1 MVLEVII
8 LIKYQS
14 LTFHLMQKRKKVPE
28 ATSQLKIFHVYT
40 FELLLQESTNHCRV
54 RSACKL
60 DSHSTLL
67 TMLQKIILSLL
78 LATWFSVDC
87 NPGPIDDIL
96 IDRYFVPKR
105 CVREVKSG
113 DFVRYHYNGTFTD
126 GKRFDSSY
134 ERGTAFFGQ
143 VGQRWQIAGVDKGIL
158 GMCINERRKITVP
171 PHLAHGSKGAG
182 DTVPPDTTLVF
193 DLVLLDIF
201 NRADQVQTK
210 VISTPKD
217 CRRSV
222 MRTDFVRF
230 HFNGTLLDG
239 TVFDS
244 SYKRSQ
250 TQDSVV
256 GEGLL
261 IKGLDEGL
269 LGMCV
274 GEIRHF
280 IIPPFLAFGEQG
292 YGTGIPPHASV
303 EYHILLEDLHNPKDD
318 IIVET
323 LKLPEPCARKSVA
336 GDFIRYHYNA
346 SFLNGI
352 MFDSSYQQNQTYNT
366 YIGMGYMI
374 AGIDKGLQGVCAGE
388 WRRIILPPHLAYGQQ
403 GAGKDIPGS
412 AVLVFDIHVIDFHN
426 IKDPVQVD
434 VLHRSEAC
442 NESSEVNDFIQYHYN
457 CSLLDG
463 TLLFSS
469 HDYETPQNVLLGG
482 DKIIDGLDEAL
493 RNMCVGERRTVIVP
507 PHLGHG
513 EKGAGIVPGSAV
525 LRFELELLSLQ
536 KGVPEGYLFIWL
548 QDSPVQPFE
557 ALDINKDHQVP
568 LDEFS
573 QFIKQQV
580 SEGKG
585 RLKPVRDPDS
595 VIRDMFKNQDRNADG
610 LITADELKLKVDED
624 SEKTRHEEL

>member
-1 MVLEVII
+1 KSIAGPFYIFLKMV
-8 LIKYQS
+8 
-14 LTFHLMQKRKKVPE
+14 RKV
-28 ATSQLKIFHVYT
+28 V
-40 FELLLQESTNHCRV
+40 
-54 RSACKL
+54 
-60 DSHSTLL
+60 
-67 TMLQKIILSLL
+67 LSLL
-78 LATWFSVDC
+78 LATWFSVEC
-87 NPGPIDDIL
+87 NPGPIDDIAV
-96 IDRYFVPKR
+96 DRYFIPKS
-105 CVREVKSG
+105 CFREVKSG

-126 GKRFDSSY
+126 GKLFDSSY
-134 ERGTAFFGQ
+134 DRGAAFFGQ
-143 VGQRWQIAGVDKGIL
+143 VGQKWQIAGVDKGIL
-158 GMCINERRKITVP
+158 GMCVNEHRRITVP
-171 PHLAHGSKGAG
+171 PHLAYGSQGAG
-182 DTVPPDTTLVF
+182 DKVPPDTTLVF

-210 VISTPKD
+210 VISTPKE
-217 CRRSV
+217 CKRSV

-256 GEGLL
+256 GEGWL

-280 IIPPFLAFGEQG
+280 IIPPFLAFGEKG
-292 YGTGIPPHASV
+292 YGTEIPPHASLV
-303 EYHILLEDLHNPKDD
+303 YHILLEDLHNPKDD
-318 IIVET
+318 IVVEVVEA
-323 LKLPEPCARKSVA
+323 PEPCTRKSVA
-336 GDFIRYHYNA
+336 GDYIRYNYNA
-346 SFLNGI
+346 SLLNGI
-352 MFDSSYQQNQTYNT
+352 TFDSSYQHNQTYNT

-374 AGIDKGLQGVCAGE
+374 SGIDKGLQGVCTGE
-388 WRRIILPPHLAYGQQ
+388 RRRIILPPHLAYGQQ

-426 IKDPVQVD
+426 VKDPVHVETTHKPE
-434 VLHRSEAC
+434 VC
-442 NESSEVNDFIQYHYN
+442 NETSEVNDFIEYHYN

-463 TLLFSS
+463 TLLFTSR
-469 HDYETPQNVLLGG
+469 DYETPQDVVLGG
-482 DKIIDGLDEAL
+482 GKIIDGLDEAL

-525 LRFELELLSLQ
+525 LRFELDLVSLQ

-548 QDSPVQPFE
+548 EESPVQLFE
-557 ALDINKDHQVP
+557 ALDSNQDQQVP
-568 LDEFS
+568 LEEFS

-580 SEGKG
+580 LEGKG
-585 RLKPVRDPDS
+585 RLKPAQDPDS

-610 LITADELKLKVDED
+610 LITQDELKLKVDED
-624 SEKTRHEEL
+624 VEKTRHEEL

>member
-1 MVLEVII
+1 
-8 LIKYQS
+8 
-14 LTFHLMQKRKKVPE
+14 
-28 ATSQLKIFHVYT
+28 TS
-40 FELLLQESTNHCRV
+40 ELLLQE
-54 RSACKL
+54 
-60 DSHSTLL
+60 
-67 TMLQKIILSLL
+67 IILSLL

-87 NPGPIDDIL
+87 NPGPIDDIAV
-96 IDRYFVPKR
+96 DRYFIPKR
-105 CVREVKSG
+105 CIREVKSG

-126 GKRFDSSY
+126 GKLFDSSY
-134 ERGTAFFGQ
+134 DRGAAFFGQ
-143 VGQRWQIAGVDKGIL
+143 VGQKWQIAGVDKGIL
-158 GMCINERRKITVP
+158 GMCVNERNIPKHTFYIHQT
-171 PHLAHGSKGAG
+171 KC
-182 DTVPPDTTLVF
+182 DKVPPDTTLVF

-210 VISTPKD
+210 VISTPKK
-217 CRRSV
+217 CKRSV

-256 GEGLL
+256 GEGWL

-280 IIPPFLAFGEQG
+280 IIPPFLAFGEKG
-292 YGTGIPPHASV
+292 YGTEIPPHASLV
-303 EYHILLEDLHNPKDD
+303 YHILLEDLHNPKDD
-318 IIVET
+318 IIVEVMEA
-323 LKLPEPCARKSVA
+323 PEPCTRTSVA
-336 GDFIRYHYNA
+336 GDYIRYHYNA

-352 MFDSSYQQNQTYNT
+352 TFDSSYQYNHTYNT
-366 YIGMGYMI
+366 YIGMGYVI
-374 AGIDKGLQGVCAGE
+374 AGIDKGLQGVCTGE
-388 WRRIILPPHLAYGQQ
+388 RRRIILPPHLAYGQQ

-412 AVLVFDIHVIDFHN
+412 AVLVFDIHVIDFHGV
-426 IKDPVQVD
+426 KDTVQVD
-434 VLHRSEAC
+434 ITHKSEAC
-442 NESSEVNDFIQYHYN
+442 NETSEVNDFIQYHYN

-463 TLLFSS
+463 TLLFTSR
-469 HDYETPQNVLLGG
+469 DYETPQDVVLGG
-482 DKIIDGLDEAL
+482 GKIIDGLDEAL

-525 LRFELELLSLQ
+525 LRFELELVSLQ

-548 QDSPVQPFE
+548 KESPVQLFE
-557 ALDINKDHQVP
+557 ELDINKDQQVS
-568 LDEFS
+568 LEEFS

-585 RLKPVRDPDS
+585 RLKPAQDPDS
-595 VIRDMFKNQDRNADG
+595 VIMDMFKNQDRNADG
-610 LITADELKLKVDED
+610 LITQDELKLKVDED
-624 SEKTRHEEL
+624 AEKTHHEEL

>member
-1 MVLEVII
+1 
-8 LIKYQS
+8 
-14 LTFHLMQKRKKVPE
+14 
-28 ATSQLKIFHVYT
+28 
-40 FELLLQESTNHCRV
+40 
-54 RSACKL
+54 
-60 DSHSTLL
+60 
-67 TMLQKIILSLL
+67 
-78 LATWFSVDC
+78 
-87 NPGPIDDIL
+87 
-96 IDRYFVPKR
+96 
-105 CVREVKSG
+105 
-113 DFVRYHYNGTFTD
+113 
-126 GKRFDSSY
+126 
-134 ERGTAFFGQ
+134 
-143 VGQRWQIAGVDKGIL
+143 
-158 GMCINERRKITVP
+158 MCINERRKITVP

-403 GAGKDIPGS
+403 GA
-412 AVLVFDIHVIDFHN
+412 
-426 IKDPVQVD
+426 
-434 VLHRSEAC
+434 
-442 NESSEVNDFIQYHYN
+442 
-457 CSLLDG
+457 
-463 TLLFSS
+463 
-469 HDYETPQNVLLGG
+469 
-482 DKIIDGLDEAL
+482 
-493 RNMCVGERRTVIVP
+493 
-507 PHLGHG
+507 
-513 EKGAGIVPGSAV
+513 AGIVPGSAV